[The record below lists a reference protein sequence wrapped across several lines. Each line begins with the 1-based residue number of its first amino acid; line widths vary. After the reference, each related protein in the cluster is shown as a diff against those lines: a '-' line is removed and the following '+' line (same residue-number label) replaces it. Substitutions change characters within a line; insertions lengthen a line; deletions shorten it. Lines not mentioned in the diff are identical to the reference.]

1 MSRLVERLS
10 ERSIL
15 SIDVRGA
22 VRGMA
27 EPIARAIGRTGL
39 TPNHLTFI
47 GFGIAIVAAL
57 AAAANAWLAAGLL
70 VLFGAVFDLFD
81 GSLAR
86 ATGRTSRLGAFY
98 DSVFDR
104 AGEGVVYVGVI
115 IGCLAAGFQLGA
127 ILATW
132 ASVAALL
139 VSYTRAKSEGLGFTP
154 GTGMAKVGLAPR
166 EVRTV
171 ILVVALIGTWV
182 GGDLTGDFRG
192 LLPVEWRFGI
202 SVGGSAEPWLAD
214 VLSILAILSTITVI
228 QRILHVRKQ
237 AAEDR
242 T

>member
-1 MSRLVERLS
+1 MSEIGQGAAVSQDL
-10 ERSIL
+10 RSR
-15 SIDVRGA
+15 VRA
-22 VRGMA
+22 MA
-27 EPIARAIGRTGL
+27 EPIARGFGRVGL

-47 GFGIAIVAAL
+47 GFGIAVVAAV
-57 AAAANAWLAAGLL
+57 AAAANWWLAAGLL
-70 VLFGAVFDLFD
+70 VLFGAIFDLFD
-81 GSLAR
+81 GALAR
-86 ATGRTSRLGAFY
+86 ATGRVSRLGAFY

-182 GGDLTGDFRG
+182 GGDLRGDFRG

-214 VLSILAILSTITVI
+214 ILTILAVLATITVI

-242 T
+242 A

>member
-15 SIDVRGA
+15 SIDVRA
-22 VRGMA
+22 RVRAIA

-47 GFGIAIVAAL
+47 GFGIARVAAV
-57 AAAANAWLAAGLL
+57 AAAANQRLAAGLL
-70 VLFGAVFDLFD
+70 VLFGAIFDLFD
-81 GSLAR
+81 GALAR
-86 ATGRTSRLGAFY
+86 ATSRTSRLGAFY

-115 IGCLAAGFQLGA
+115 IGCLAAGFELGA
-127 ILATW
+127 ILAVW

-154 GTGMAKVGLAPR
+154 GTGMANVGLAPR
-166 EVRTV
+166 EVRTM
-171 ILVVALIGTWV
+171 ILTVALIGTWV
-182 GGDLTGDFRG
+182 GGG
-192 LLPVEWRFGI
+192 LVRLLMDGVEWRFGI
-202 SVGGSAEPWLAD
+202 IVAFDTAQPWLAD
-214 VLSILAILSTITVI
+214 ALLVLAVLATITVV
-228 QRILHVRKQ
+228 QRILHVRRQ

-242 T
+242 A

>member
-1 MSRLVERLS
+1 VSRLVERFS
-10 ERSIL
+10 ERWIL
-15 SIDVRGA
+15 SIDLRGA
-22 VRGMA
+22 VRRMA

-47 GFGIAIVAAL
+47 GFGIAIAAAL
-57 AAAANAWLAAGLL
+57 AAAANAWLTAGLL

-104 AGEGVVYVGVI
+104 AGEGVVYVGVV

-182 GGDLTGDFRG
+182 GGG
-192 LLPVEWRFGI
+192 LDMGSQLIGRDWRFGI
-202 SVGGSAEPWLAD
+202 AVGPGAEPWLAD
-214 VLSILAILSTITVI
+214 ALSVLALLATITVI
-228 QRILHVRKQ
+228 QRILHVRNQ
-237 AAEDR
+237 AAEDGA
-242 T
+242 